1 MTKAVV
7 SRGSQVHQVFQEAL
21 PHIDPVIKTKT
32 ENRTPT
38 SADAAANL
46 SKTHFLVTKKP
57 ILARKTRPKAM
68 NAHQAKGRWR

>member
-21 PHIDPVIKTKT
+21 PQIDPVTNTKT

-38 SADAAANL
+38 SAEAAASL
-46 SKTHFLVTKKP
+46 SRALFFVVKKP

-68 NAHQAKGRWR
+68 NAHQAKGK